1 MHGIVL
7 SQLQKLTE
15 IRRSYIK
22 EIKNA
27 EKDRENFSSAPL
39 LFIGGCSALFGVKL
53 TEQ

>member
-1 MHGIVL
+1 M

-27 EKDRENFSSAPL
+27 EKDRGNFSSAPL
-39 LFIGGCSALFGVKL
+39 FIYRWMFCFV
-53 TEQ
+53 